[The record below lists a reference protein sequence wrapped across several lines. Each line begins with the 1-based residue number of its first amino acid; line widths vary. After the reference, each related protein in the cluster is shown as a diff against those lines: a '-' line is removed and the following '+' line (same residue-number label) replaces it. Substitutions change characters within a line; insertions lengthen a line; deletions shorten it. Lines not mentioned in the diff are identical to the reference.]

1 MKALHKNILD
11 RLDQIINDT
20 GKHIHDF
27 IDDPHA
33 FTRKR
38 SLDAATVIKTTINM
52 QGKDLTSE
60 LFRAFGQKAIK
71 NNDKVVSTSAYVQRK
86 GQLSPACFKP
96 YLIRICLISSYLIIN
111 IVYLPSMGLILI
123 KSGILNQRILLE
135 ISIIKESHIAK
146 FMLMHSMTC

>member
-38 SLDAATVIKTTINM
+38 TLDAATVIKTTINM
-52 QGKDLTSE
+52 QRKDLASE
-60 LFRAFGQKAIK
+60 FLRAFGQEAVK
-71 NNDKVVSTSAYVQRK
+71 NDDKVVSYITR
-86 GQLSPACFKP
+86 
-96 YLIRICLISSYLIIN
+96 
-111 IVYLPSMGLILI
+111 
-123 KSGILNQRILLE
+123 
-135 ISIIKESHIAK
+135 
-146 FMLMHSMTC
+146 

>member
-60 LFRAFGQKAIK
+60 LFRAFGQKLLKITIK
-71 NNDKVVSTSAYVQRK
+71 
-86 GQLSPACFKP
+86 
-96 YLIRICLISSYLIIN
+96 
-111 IVYLPSMGLILI
+111 
-123 KSGILNQRILLE
+123 
-135 ISIIKESHIAK
+135 
-146 FMLMHSMTC
+146 